1 MPEFVLGYRQLLIFA
16 HAGCELSRNI
26 KLKGSHPLDI
36 SSIRL
41 AEDFMR
47 RIAVTESELAY
58 PTDREF
64 IDLIAI
70 GQKLDWHIDSKL
82 SIGISSQVGTWVAYR
97 FVIAANTNFIKT
109 AVFSCKSGC

>member
-26 KLKGSHPLDI
+26 KLKGSHLLDI

-82 SIGISSQVGTWVAYR
+82 SIGISSQVGTWVTYR